1 MVKGPGMFGEWPEAC
16 GGSNIDD
23 PCRDTR
29 NGECATRNG
38 EMCEVGAVARRSD
51 CGIGGVR

>member
-1 MVKGPGMFGEWPEAC
+1 MVKGPGMFGERPEAC

>member
-1 MVKGPGMFGEWPEAC
+1 MTGRIVKGPGMFGEQPEAC

-29 NGECATRNG
+29 NGKCAARNG
-38 EMCEVGAVARRSD
+38 ECAKSGQ
-51 CGIGGVR
+51 